1 MKSRLK
7 ASSVLL
13 GATAAALF
21 AVAPAQAAPP
31 APASPGQNCA
41 AGYMADPN
49 SGNCWQMASKGTPT
63 VGGGPCLPGRI
74 GTCVGYL
81 ANNPYGAGDTL
92 PGSPASTGSSDAP
105 DLTSWP

>member
-1 MKSRLK
+1 MKPRLK

-31 APASPGQNCA
+31 VPASPGQNCA

-49 SGNCWQMASKGTPT
+49 SGNCWQMAKGTAT
-63 VGGGPCLPGRI
+63 VGGGPCLPGRV

-81 ANNPYGAGDTL
+81 ANNPYAMGDTL
-92 PGSPASTGSSDAP
+92 PDKSAPTGSADAS